1 MSVISKFEQKLID
14 AGFSDQ
20 VEYGADRF
28 GPAEFRSYFEFL
40 LDRLLAGE
48 EQLELKPEKLWT
60 AMKRQNNY
68 LEQTLAK
75 AAEDYT
81 KLENKMRQKEAMI
94 SDLLKEISNK
104 H

>member
-20 VEYGADRF
+20 REYSSDRF

-48 EQLELKPEKLWT
+48 EQLELKPEKPWIQ
-60 AMKRQNNY
+60 MKRQNNY
-68 LEQTLAK
+68 LERSLAK
-75 AAEDYT
+75 ASEDYP
-81 KLENKMRQKEAMI
+81 KLENKMREKENI
-94 SDLLKEISNK
+94 INDLLREISNK